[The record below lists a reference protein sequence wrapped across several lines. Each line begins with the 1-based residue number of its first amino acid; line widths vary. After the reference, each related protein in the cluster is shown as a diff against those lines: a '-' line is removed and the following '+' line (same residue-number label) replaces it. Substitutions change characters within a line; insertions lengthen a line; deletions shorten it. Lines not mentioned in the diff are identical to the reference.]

1 VVERVAREDEL
12 VSDALAGLAQIDVRL
27 RGVVLV
33 EPDRGR
39 RGTAARRVH
48 AEQGAHRQRGQDTGA
63 DREIAH
69 VVVSDR
75 RSA

>member
-33 EPDRGR
+33 EPDRSR
-39 RGTAARRVH
+39 SGTAARRGHVEH
-48 AEQGAHRQRGQDTGA
+48 GARPQRGQATGE
-63 DREIAH
+63 DREFAH